1 MDKNKMR
8 GKVGGQAVIEG
19 VMMRGV
25 DRAAMAVRLPDG
37 TIDLEEWPLKKPN
50 FFRKVPIIRG
60 IINFII
66 TLVEGYSCLTKSAEK
81 SGFDDDDG
89 EMTNFE
95 KKLNDKFGDNLVS
108 IVTIIGS
115 ILGVLL
121 AVVLF
126 MLVPSYIVK
135 GIDWLVPLGAY
146 KALIEGIIKIIIF
159 ITYLGLVSKL
169 SDIRRVFEYHGAEH
183 KTIFCFEAGEE
194 LTVENVRK
202 FSRFHPRCG
211 TSFIV
216 IILVISILVFSLPFM
231 PWENMLVR
239 TAIKIALMP
248 VILGIAYEFIKIAGR
263 SDNWLTKAI
272 SFPGLKI
279 QHLTTKE
286 PDDSQIEI
294 AIAALKPCVPQQVEN
309 E

>member
-146 KALIEGIIKIIIF
+146 KALVEGIIKIIIF

-248 VILGIAYEFIKIAGR
+248 LILGIAYEFIKIAGR